1 MSWGCLSMLPYYVY
15 VYVPAHK
22 RHMHSNT
29 QILTSCWNRE
39 LLLKGTILRRV
50 LSFACL
56 NGAGVIQSAPPTALW
71 GEQLLSVY
79 IPAGHLCISDLVPSG
94 TVPARCPRVRQQPSN
109 FISIIAAFAQ
119 A

>member
-1 MSWGCLSMLPYYVY
+1 
-15 VYVPAHK
+15 
-22 RHMHSNT
+22 MHSNT
-29 QILTSCWNRE
+29 QILTSRRNRE

-56 NGAGVIQSAPPTALW
+56 NRAGVIQSPPPPTALW

-94 TVPARCPRVRQQPSN
+94 TVPARCLRMRQQPSN
-109 FISIIAAFAQ
+109 FISITAAFAQ

>member
-1 MSWGCLSMLPYYVY
+1 
-15 VYVPAHK
+15 
-22 RHMHSNT
+22 MHSNT
-29 QILTSCWNRE
+29 QIRTSRRNGE

-56 NGAGVIQSAPPTALW
+56 NGAGVIQSPPPTALW

-94 TVPARCPRVRQQPSN
+94 TVPARCRRMRQQPSN
-109 FISIIAAFAQ
+109 FISITAAFSQ